1 MATQRTG
8 AVAAA
13 RKTIRKKLRTP
24 EARDDDVVQVCF
36 ETTDQ
41 VWDGIRSCRPPV
53 LELQEFVTKVLE
65 QALPRLDDT
74 RPVTKPP
81 AYSLEGRATKVRCFK
96 TPRKVW
102 AHLIWWAA
110 IGGSEIKELVS
121 GVLWEYVR
129 EHGKDGRRGR

>member
-1 MATQRTG
+1 MATGRTG
-8 AVAAA
+8 AVTAT
-13 RKTIRKKLRTP
+13 RKTVRKRLRAP
-24 EARDDDVVQVCF
+24 DASADELVQVCF

-41 VWDGIRSCRPPV
+41 VWEGIRSCRPAV

-65 QALPRLDDT
+65 QALPHLDDA
-74 RPVTKPP
+74 RPVAKPP
-81 AYSLEGRATKVRCFK
+81 AYSLEGKATKVRCFK

-102 AHLIWWAA
+102 AHLVWWAA

-129 EHGKDGRRGR
+129 KEGRRGR